1 MTVNTER
8 VYADVFE
15 ALVYAALFPDS
26 IYASPPYNA
35 FSASAYT
42 SDRIFQGA
50 LTFKRKSAK
59 SKMPFIGW
67 FLNDTA
73 DFEFEQTQ
81 VQKITGQVMVIT
93 AHQNPKIELAW
104 KAALQDRT
112 LIEDICQQN
121 LDEQGLL
128 YGPFGVNNTA
138 VVPAVFGRVTEI
150 DFLPS
155 NKEIGVQPALGPDVV
170 VASIALNITLNV
182 AA

>member
-1 MTVNTER
+1 MTVNTDR
-8 VYADVFE
+8 LYADVFE
-15 ALVYAALFPDS
+15 ALAEAMLLPET

-35 FSASAYT
+35 FSASAFT
-42 SDRIFQGA
+42 SDRIFKGA

-59 SKMPFIGW
+59 SKMPFLG
-67 FLNDTA
+67 FFFNDTG
-73 DFEFEQTQ
+73 DFTFELTR
-81 VQKITGQVMVIT
+81 VQAITGQVMVIL

-112 LIEDICQQN
+112 LVEDICQQN
-121 LDEQGLL
+121 LDEMGLL
-128 YGPFGVNNTA
+128 YGPFGVNHPD
-138 VVPAVFGRVTEI
+138 VVPSTFGRVTEI
-150 DFLPS
+150 DCLLS

>member
-1 MTVNTER
+1 MTVNTDR

-15 ALVYAALFPDS
+15 ALVEAALFPETL
-26 IYASPPYNA
+26 YASPPYVG
-35 FSASAYT
+35 FSTSAYT
-42 SDRIFQGA
+42 SDRIFKGA

-73 DFEFEQTQ
+73 DFTFEQTQ
-81 VQKITGQVMVIT
+81 VQRITGQVMVIT
-93 AHQNPKIELAW
+93 AHQNPKIETAW
-104 KAALQDRT
+104 RAAMQDRT

-128 YGPFGVNNTA
+128 YGPFGVNSLT
-138 VVPAVFGRVTEI
+138 VVPADFGRVTEI
-150 DFLPS
+150 DFLPT